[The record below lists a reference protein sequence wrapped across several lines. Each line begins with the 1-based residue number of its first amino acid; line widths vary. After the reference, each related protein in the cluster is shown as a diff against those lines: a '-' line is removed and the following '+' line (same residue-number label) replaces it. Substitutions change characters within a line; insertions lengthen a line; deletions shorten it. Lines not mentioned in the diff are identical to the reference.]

1 MKRNN
6 TSTQG
11 SGVDN
16 RFSTSLD
23 LNDHSSVNKFILER
37 LDDINENNQTAH
49 SGEQLTFT
57 IPQILTALVAVI
69 TIGGSGLAA
78 WNNLNNQLITQ
89 KISTDLTI
97 VQLQKDIAAQDVVN
111 KELHS
116 KIDTI
121 MVQIQGSIDKLTSR
135 VEELDNT
142 VSQLYNRTV
151 TVKK

>member
-89 KISTDLTI
+89 KIGHKKGRNTLAVFRPTSTYENNPFW
-97 VQLQKDIAAQDVVN
+97 K
-111 KELHS
+111 
-116 KIDTI
+116 
-121 MVQIQGSIDKLTSR
+121 G
-135 VEELDNT
+135 
-142 VSQLYNRTV
+142 Y
-151 TVKK
+151 